1 MKEKKVLEDFDLSDF
16 RLGMTVYHP
25 SVNCGVSPLRLYGI
39 RIESCDSDSFI
50 SVELMHDN
58 GELDWFPISGMSTI
72 PIPEYKKRM
81 DARDLANNMRESLY
95 AGNTISVVDIDKL
108 ISCIYGFVRGI
119 DNVKSW

>member
-16 RLGMTVYHP
+16 RFGMTVYHP

-39 RIESCDSDSFI
+39 RIDGSDSGI

-58 GELDWFPISGMSTI
+58 GELDWFPIYGMSTI